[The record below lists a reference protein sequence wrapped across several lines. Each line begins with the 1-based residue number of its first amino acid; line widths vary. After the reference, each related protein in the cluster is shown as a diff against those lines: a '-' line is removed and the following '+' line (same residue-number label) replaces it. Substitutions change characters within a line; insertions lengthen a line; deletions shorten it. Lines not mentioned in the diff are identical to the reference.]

1 MKIVTERSRRNLK
14 TAVCMTMDAA
24 LKLSG
29 AELPEQDSVSD
40 MTASLALEVWPDI
53 TPRDLVTLGMGVRF
67 AYAVLTEGVDADAD
81 GGVEAFADMVNSL
94 RATAENVEDKFG
106 IDLSGHGGGRLLRLC
121 AGGGE

>member
-24 LKLSG
+24 LTLSG
-29 AELPEQDSVSD
+29 AELPEQDGISE
-40 MTASLALEVWPDI
+40 MIASLALEVWPDV
-53 TPRDLVTLGMGVRF
+53 TPRDLVTLGVGVRY
-67 AYAVLTEGVDADAD
+67 AYAVLTEGVDAD

-94 RATAENVEDKFG
+94 RATVEHVEDKFG
-106 IDLSGHGGGRLLRLC
+106 IGLSGHGGGGLLRLC